1 MEIIELTKDE
11 LKELEERLHCYDLDF
26 IKYELEG
33 NISIGVRYKGKVIG
47 GIDACI
53 TNFHILYI
61 STLFVEEEFRNKK
74 IGSMLI
80 GELENRAKKMGVKL
94 IRVDTYDFQGEN
106 FYKKMNYHQ
115 VGRYTYEEDG
125 FSESFFVK
133 YL

>member
-1 MEIIELTKDE
+1 MEIIELTEDE
-11 LKELEERLHCYDLDF
+11 LKELEERLHCYDLNF

-33 NISIGVRYKGKVIG
+33 NISIGVKYKGKVIG

-61 STLFVEEEFRNKK
+61 STLFVEEEFRNRK

-80 GELENRAKKMGVKL
+80 MGVKL

-106 FYKKMNYHQ
+106 FYKKMNYRQ

-133 YL
+133 YV

>member
-1 MEIIELTKDE
+1 MEIIELTEDE
-11 LKELEERLHCYDLDF
+11 LKELEERLHCYDLNF

-33 NISIGVRYKGKVIG
+33 NISIGVKYKGK
-47 GIDACI
+47 DACI

-61 STLFVEEEFRNKK
+61 STLFVEEEFRNRK

-80 GELENRAKKMGVKL
+80 GELESRAKKMGVKL

-106 FYKKMNYHQ
+106 FYKKMNYRQ

-133 YL
+133 YV